1 MDGEFDLIRRLRAVV
16 GGAEGLPP
24 HVRVGSGDDA
34 AVTVP
39 AGATAT
45 SVDSL
50 VEGVHFRRETFPLA
64 SVGHKAMAVALS
76 DLAAMGAAPGEAYV
90 QLGVPA
96 DLDMAG
102 AEELAGGLGRCA
114 AANGTAVLGGD
125 VSRAPVLWIGVTVVG
140 HAPRAEDLVG
150 RSGAEPGDRLVVT
163 GELGGAGAGLR
174 LLEAPELEAGVDP
187 GRATDL
193 KRRQLEP
200 QPRLAAG
207 RLLAAAGAHAMI
219 DLSDGLAGDARH
231 LAEAGSVH
239 LEIEL
244 ERLPLAPGVEEVA
257 AAIEAEAAVL
267 AASAGE
273 DYELLAALP
282 DGRLAAATDA
292 LSAEGLDLTVVGEVG
307 DGAGLALT
315 QDGEE
320 REIEGFDQMR
330 GAGSPD
336 ELP

>member
-16 GGAEGLPP
+16 EGEEELPP
-24 HVRVGSGDDA
+24 HVSVGSGDDA

-39 AGATAT
+39 GGATAT

-64 SVGHKAMAVALS
+64 SIGHKAMAVALS

-90 QLGVPA
+90 QLGVPE
-96 DLDMAG
+96 DLDLAG

-114 AANGTAVLGGD
+114 AANATAILGGD

-140 HAPRAEDLVG
+140 HAPRAEALVA
-150 RSGAEPGDRLVVT
+150 RNGAEPGDVLVVT

-174 LLEAPELEAGVDP
+174 LLEDQRLEAALDAGLAA
-187 GRATDL
+187 GL

-207 RLLAAAGAHAMI
+207 RSLAEAGAHAMI

-231 LAEAGSVH
+231 LAEAGSVR

-257 AAIEAEAAVL
+257 AASGAEAAVL

-282 DGRLAAATDA
+282 AGRLAAATAA
-292 LSAEGLDLTVVGEVG
+292 LAGEDLGLTMVGEVRE
-307 DGAGLALT
+307 GAGVALT
-315 QDGEE
+315 QEGAA

>member
-16 GGAEGLPP
+16 GGAEVLPP

-64 SVGHKAMAVALS
+64 SIGHKAMAVALS

-96 DLDMAG
+96 DLDLAG

-140 HAPRAEDLVG
+140 HAPRADDLVA
-150 RSGAEPGDRLVVT
+150 RDGAEPGDLLVVT

-174 LLEAPELEAGVDP
+174 LLEDPGLEAAVDP
-187 GRATDL
+187 GVAADL

-207 RLLAAAGAHAMI
+207 RLLAAAGARAMI
-219 DLSDGLAGDARH
+219 DLSDGLAGDAQH
-231 LAEAGSVH
+231 LAEAGSVR

-244 ERLPLAPGVEEVA
+244 ERLPLAPGVGEAA
-257 AAIEAEAAVL
+257 AAIGAGAVML

-282 DGRLAAATDA
+282 AGRLAAATDA
-292 LSAEGLDLTVVGEVG
+292 LSGEGLGLTVVGDVRE
-307 DGAGLALT
+307 GAGLALT
-315 QDGEE
+315 RNGAAQ
-320 REIEGFDQMR
+320 EIEGFDQMR

-336 ELP
+336 ELS